1 MQARSASTARRYRVP
16 STPSN
21 DHRGARPGSLPQGRE
36 SIDPHLRLG
45 RSPRYAELSDL
56 RPAWLLRALREA
68 MPWHADWVQM
78 VPQLQALQAGRL
90 GPPSEDDIEVLRRLL
105 RLMLLAE
112 FVFGD
117 KDLAREW
124 LSTPKVHLRSDPP
137 LSRVG
142 TARGTVQVERWLLNI
157 EEGNGP

>member
-1 MQARSASTARRYRVP
+1 VP

-21 DHRGARPGSLPQGRE
+21 DHGGARPGSLHQARE
-36 SIDPHLRLG
+36 SIDTHLRL
-45 RSPRYAELSDL
+45 RRTPRYAELSEV
-56 RPAWLLRALREA
+56 RPAWLLPALREA
-68 MPWHADWVQM
+68 IPWHAEWVPM

-90 GPPSEDDIEVLRRLL
+90 GPPSDDDLEVLRRLL

-117 KDLAREW
+117 KTLAREW
-124 LSTPKVHLRSDPP
+124 LSTPKVHLRSDLP
-137 LSRVG
+137 LSKVSA
-142 TARGTVQVERWLLNI
+142 ARGTGQLERWLLNI